1 MRKLVNSVVSV
12 VNNFSQCDISLDNN
26 KLLPSLYY
34 INNAR
39 SYSIGYICRT
49 WKRDFFEAYIYN
61 FLCKI
66 YTQFIA
72 NLCNIF
78 TRRDIRVVHWIL
90 GSGLCNTGCWKHRDR
105 AVCIVLGWNCSSSEE
120 MSMSIVVCREN
131 LNIARL
137 LLRNLV
143 DTWAALAVELKVVK
157 WRRIYNAVEIG
168 RLRLK
173 ITLVSFLRDLQHWAI
188 SW

>member
-1 MRKLVNSVVSV
+1 MMRKLVNSVVSV

-49 WKRDFFEAYIYN
+49 WKRDFFEAFIYN

-78 TRRDIRVVHWIL
+78 YKDRHSSCSLNLV
-90 GSGLCNTGCWKHRDR
+90 SGLCNTGCWKTQRQSRLFR
-105 AVCIVLGWNCSSSEE
+105 A
-120 MSMSIVVCREN
+120 R
-131 LNIARL
+131 
-137 LLRNLV
+137 
-143 DTWAALAVELKVVK
+143 VELLFK
-157 WRRIYNAVEIG
+157 RRDVHVDSM
-168 RLRLK
+168 RRK
-173 ITLVSFLRDLQHWAI
+173 I
-188 SW
+188 

>member
-1 MRKLVNSVVSV
+1 MMRKLVNSVVSV

-49 WKRDFFEAYIYN
+49 WKRDFFEAFTYN

-66 YTQFIA
+66 YAQFIA

-90 GSGLCNTGCWKHRDR
+90 GSGLCNTGCWKHRDK
-105 AVCIVLGWNCSSSEE
+105 AVCFVLGWNFSSSEE
-120 MSMSIVVCREN
+120 MSMSIVCREKSKHCTS
-131 LNIARL
+131 LIAQSSGYVSGACCRAESRQVASNI
-137 LLRNLV
+137 
-143 DTWAALAVELKVVK
+143 
-157 WRRIYNAVEIG
+157 
-168 RLRLK
+168 
-173 ITLVSFLRDLQHWAI
+173 
-188 SW
+188 

>member
-49 WKRDFFEAYIYN
+49 WKRDFFEAYMYN

-90 GSGLCNTGCWKHRDR
+90 GSGLCNTGCWKTQRQSRLFR
-105 AVCIVLGWNCSSSEE
+105 A
-120 MSMSIVVCREN
+120 R
-131 LNIARL
+131 
-137 LLRNLV
+137 
-143 DTWAALAVELKVVK
+143 VELLFK
-157 WRRIYNAVEIG
+157 RRDVDVDCSMQRKSKHCTSLIAQSSGY
-168 RLRLK
+168 
-173 ITLVSFLRDLQHWAI
+173 VSGACCRAESRQVASNI
-188 SW
+188 